1 MGNGPR
7 YRVKLKRRRQ
17 GRTNYYK
24 RRDMLK
30 SGKLR
35 VVIRKSTKHVAI
47 QFIEAKPDG
56 DITLSGS
63 TSGHLIAFGWNI
75 TGGNIPA
82 AYLAGYLAG
91 KKAIKAGITEGILD
105 LGLQVNSYGGRI
117 YSALKGV
124 VDAGVDVPVNESI
137 FPEEEIFKGGHIKK
151 KAQWL
156 KEDDK
161 DLYKTTYSMYS
172 SNKVDPTKLD
182 ALVKKVVTAIDK
194 EY

>member
-35 VVIRKSTKHVAI
+35 VVIRKSTKHIAI
-47 QFIEAKPDG
+47 QFVEAKPDG

-63 TSGHLIAFGWNI
+63 TSGHLAAFGWTI
-75 TGGNIPA
+75 SGGNIPA

-91 KKAIKAGITEGILD
+91 KKALKVGITEGILD
-105 LGLQVNSYGGRI
+105 LGLQVNAYGGRI

-124 VDAGVDVPVNESI
+124 VDAGIDVPVDDSI
-137 FPEEEIFKGGHIKK
+137 FPKEEIFKGEHIKK

-161 DLYKTTYSMYS
+161 DLYKKIYSRYT

-182 ALVKKVVTAIDK
+182 ALVKKVITSIDK

>member
-24 RRDMLK
+24 RRDLLK

-35 VVIRKSTKHVAI
+35 VVIRKSTKHITI
-47 QFIEAKPDG
+47 QFVEAKADG
-56 DITLSGS
+56 DITLSAS
-63 TSGHLIAFGWNI
+63 TSQHLIAYGWNI
-75 TGGNIPA
+75 SGGNIPA
-82 AYLAGYLAG
+82 SYLAGYLAG
-91 KKAIKAGITEGILD
+91 KKAVKSGITEGILD
-105 LGLQVNSYGGRI
+105 LGLQANAYGGRI

-124 VDAGVDVPVNESI
+124 VDAGIDVPVNESI
-137 FPEEEIFKGGHIKK
+137 FPEEVIYKGEHIKK

-156 KEDDK
+156 KEEDK
-161 DLYKTTYSMYS
+161 DLYKRIYSRYT